1 MFVYLCKYAIL
12 TLYIC
17 AYYERMHAAGYHIK
31 AFVRRGKTHFIFYN
45 NRYHIDNRLCFHI
58 DTVLVFVLHILRQQI
73 DTKWYIFLKIWKEC
87 VHF

>member
-31 AFVRRGKTHFIFYN
+31 AFVRRGKTRIIFHN
-45 NRYHIDNRLCFHI
+45 NRYHINNVLCFYFG
-58 DTVLVFVLHILRQQI
+58 TVVVYVFHMLN
-73 DTKWYIFLKIWKEC
+73 KIR
-87 VHF
+87 